1 MALAALEDEDNDGKD
16 TEIPGVVLVDLSVL
30 ASSDV
35 PSAAVVVIAGV
46 SACSSSV
53 ASSSAGKCPAT
64 VEMIVSLF

>member
-16 TEIPGVVLVDLSVL
+16 TESPVVLVDLSVL

-35 PSAAVVVIAGV
+35 PSAAVVVIIAGV

-53 ASSSAGKCPAT
+53 ASSSAGNCPAT
-64 VEMIVSLF
+64 VEMIVALF